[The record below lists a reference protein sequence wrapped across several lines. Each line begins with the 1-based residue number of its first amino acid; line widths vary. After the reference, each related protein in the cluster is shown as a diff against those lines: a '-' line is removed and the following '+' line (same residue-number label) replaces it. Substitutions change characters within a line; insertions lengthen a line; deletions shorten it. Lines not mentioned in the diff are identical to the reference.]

1 MTRCSSS
8 ELPGAEAARQKIV
21 RFIEEHI
28 GTGGAEGEYY
38 RSALKDLKLRW
49 LLFIGS
55 RPVGGDPGVQPVISE
70 L

>member
-1 MTRCSSS
+1 M
-8 ELPGAEAARQKIV
+8 

-28 GTGGAEGEYY
+28 GTGGAGGEYY

-49 LLFIGS
+49 LLFIGP